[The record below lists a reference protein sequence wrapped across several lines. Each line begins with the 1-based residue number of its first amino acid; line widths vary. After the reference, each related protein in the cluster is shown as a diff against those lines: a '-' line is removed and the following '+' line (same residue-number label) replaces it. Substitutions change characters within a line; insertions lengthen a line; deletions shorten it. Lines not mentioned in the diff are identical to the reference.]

1 MPVPHGWTPQICH
14 KGHRH
19 QKVLHGSFEPLGA
32 RLVANL
38 LGQALCFLD
47 KVLCA
52 IFHNLGLYVGPQSLP
67 PGRELLFA
75 QRGGIPHIFR
85 HYEVLLKGG

>member
-19 QKVLHGSFEPLGA
+19 QKVLHGSIEPLEA
-32 RLVANL
+32 QLVANL
-38 LGQALCFLD
+38 NGQALNFLD

-75 QRGGIPHIFR
+75 QCGGIPHIFR